1 MKKLF
6 FAFVVVLF
14 GTLVCN
20 AAEIDG
26 KWKTTIKGQDGDME
40 LVFVFKA
47 DGATLTGSIVSPMGE
62 LPITN
67 GKVDG
72 KEFSFDLDLMGNTI
86 KHKGT
91 VEGNEIKMK
100 SEGGPGGDGTVNE
113 LILKK
118 SVE

>member
-1 MKKLF
+1 MKRLLF
-6 FAFVVVLF
+6 VFVVVLF
-14 GTLVCN
+14 GTMVCN

-47 DGATLTGSIVSPMGE
+47 DGATLNGSIVSPMGE
-62 LPITN
+62 LPISN
-67 GKVDG
+67 GKING
-72 KEFSFDLDLMGNTI
+72 KEFSFDLEMMGNII

-100 SEGGPGGDGTVNE
+100 TEGGPGGDGAGNE
-113 LILKK
+113 MILKK

>member
-26 KWKTTIKGQDGDME
+26 KWKTTVKGQDGDME

-47 DGATLTGSIVSPMGE
+47 DGAILTGSIVTPMGE
-62 LPITN
+62 MPFSN

-72 KEFSFDLDLMGNTI
+72 KNFRSI
-86 KHKGT
+86 W
-91 VEGNEIKMK
+91 I
-100 SEGGPGGDGTVNE
+100 
-113 LILKK
+113 
-118 SVE
+118 

>member
-6 FAFVVVLF
+6 FAFAVVLF

-26 KWKTTIKGQDGDME
+26 KWKTTIKGPDGDME

-47 DGATLTGSIVSPMGE
+47 DGATLTGSIVTPMGE
-62 LPITN
+62 MPFTN
-67 GKVDG
+67 GKIDE
-72 KEFSFDLDLMGNTI
+72 KEFSFDLDMMGSII

-91 VEGNEIKMK
+91 VVGNEIKMK
-100 SEGGPGGDGTVNE
+100 SEGGPGGEGTGNE
-113 LILKK
+113 MILKK
-118 SVE
+118 SAE

>member
-6 FAFVVVLF
+6 FALVVVLF

-40 LVFVFKA
+40 LVFVFKV

-72 KEFSFDLDLMGNTI
+72 KEFSFDLDMMGNTI

-100 SEGGPGGDGTVNE
+100 SEGGPGGEGTVNE

>member
-6 FAFVVVLF
+6 FAFAVVLF

-26 KWKTTIKGQDGDME
+26 KWKATVKGQDGDME
-40 LVFVFKA
+40 LVFVFKS
-47 DGATLTGSIVSPMGE
+47 DGATLTGSIVTPMGE
-62 LPITN
+62 MPISN

-72 KEFSFDLDLMGNTI
+72 KEFSFDLDMMGNTV

-100 SEGGPGGDGTVNE
+100 SEGGPGGQGPGNE
-113 LILKK
+113 MILKK
-118 SVE
+118 VVE

>member
-1 MKKLF
+1 MKKLL
-6 FAFVVVLF
+6 FAFVFVLL
-14 GTLVCN
+14 GTFVSN

-26 KWKTTIKGQDGDME
+26 KWKATVKGQGGDME

-47 DGATLTGSIVSPMGE
+47 DGAKLTGSMVSPMGE
-62 LPITN
+62 LSISN
-67 GKVDG
+67 GKIAG
-72 KEFSFDLDLMGNTI
+72 KEFSFDLDMMGNAI

-100 SEGGPGGDGTVNE
+100 TEGGPGSDNE

-118 SVE
+118 VVE